1 MPQWTGSDPLRLA
14 RSSPLHLMD
23 FLPSSAGLGSLGAW
37 GDRPQH
43 VKDAALG
50 AGSSFL
56 ALVLL
61 QRVLLTD
68 TEQQDSLTMA
78 LLLLCTLLLEFGGT
92 WLTRD
97 KQSTTTLQFLTAAQ
111 TNPALSARIMG
122 NAVRILA
129 QCWVRVDAL
138 HHFGFLFAFLL
149 ENIDVLLLQP
159 MMDALR
165 SSSSTSGN
173 AHSTWL
179 LVLLGYILVAGVD
192 AYEYGSLLHTVLL
205 IALALGT
212 RLTQNRMAETTFR
225 LASSPHFNVASLIS
239 ACAFL
244 LPMSWLGLAW
254 RPQRSGNEPLYTHS
268 VDGSAFWWVACLL
281 GAAACLLFSLY
292 CTRYPVPHTLSRQ
305 RWLSLIVCSATGLGG
320 SLLVSA
326 WQDDWFRFVADAV
339 ASLVII
345 YAQVTQFQA
354 AENDE
359 YMSNNN
365 SQDVEVY
372 GSLSTNSKT
381 TAMHIVRVLWAKED
395 SRRMLLFLAVNV
407 VYMFVELAVGIWT
420 NSLGLIGDAGHMCFD
435 NGALLIGLVAS
446 YIGKLPAD
454 AQYTYGYGRV
464 EVLSGFLNSILLLF
478 ISFHLM
484 AEASSRFF
492 DPPEVSTDNL
502 LLTSTIGLLVN
513 IVGLVWFHD
522 QVHNH
527 GEGGCGHAHSHGH
540 DHSHSHGEEDEEEG
554 GSSAASNSNMYGVYL
569 HVLADTLG
577 SVGVIIS
584 SLLIEFKGWYIADP
598 LSSAMISLLIF
609 GSTLPLLKDTLLQLL
624 QRVPKDMER
633 DIARALREVRFV
645 AGVQDVAQ
653 WHCWRHTGDVCVGAL
668 HLIVEAEADEQLVM
682 RQVRDIFQKR
692 TRMDEFLT
700 IQVAKHEQEEQQS
713 WNTHGHAH
721 AHNHAHV
728 HDHDH
733 AHAHVHDHD
742 HEHDHNHAHEM
753 KVAEWTVSTHENP
766 AGDDFWVTQKNPL
779 VNRSHQTTTQLFS
792 GDCVH
797 KKNPPASA
805 ASSNDFHSVGQSIWM
820 ESNQVHKPMSFA
832 AGLRTAM
839 PGGNTFQSMALAA
852 HEAHESHD
860 PHHGPRRSPV
870 QAHLSQHSSHLHLH

>member
-1 MPQWTGSDPLRLA
+1 MEREAHPEPHEQLRARLRTGSETLDLA
-14 RSSPLHLMD
+14 RSSPLHQMD
-23 FLPSSAGLGSLGAW
+23 LLPTGAGLGSSGAW
-37 GDRPQH
+37 GGRPQH
-43 VKDAALG
+43 VKDAALA

-78 LLLLCTLLLEFGGT
+78 LLLLCTLLLQLGRT

-97 KQSTTTLQFLTAAQ
+97 KQSSTTLQFLTAAQ

-149 ENIDVLLLQP
+149 ENIDALLLQP
-159 MMDALR
+159 MMNALR
-165 SSSSTSGN
+165 SSSSSSGN

-179 LVLLGYILVAGVD
+179 LVLLGYVLVAGVD

-212 RLTQNRMAETTFR
+212 RLAQNRMAETTFR
-225 LASSPHFNVASLIS
+225 LASSPHFHIASLVS

-268 VDGSAFWWVACLL
+268 VDGGAFWWVACLL
-281 GAAACLLFSLY
+281 GAAACHLFSLY
-292 CTRYPVPHTLSRQ
+292 CVRNPVPHTLSRQ
-305 RWLSLIVCSATGLGG
+305 RWLTLAVCSATGLGG

-354 AENDE
+354 VENGD
-359 YMSNNN
+359 YVSSNN
-365 SQDVEVY
+365 SQDMEAY
-372 GSLSTNSKT
+372 GSLATNSKT
-381 TAMHIVRVLWAKED
+381 TVMHILRVLWAKED
-395 SRRMLLFLAVNV
+395 SSRMLLFLAVNV

-435 NGALLIGLVAS
+435 NGALIIGLVAS

-464 EVLSGFLNSILLLF
+464 EVLSGFLNSILLLL

-502 LLTSTIGLLVN
+502 LLTSTIGLLIN
-513 IVGLVWFHD
+513 IVGLIWFHD
-522 QVHNH
+522 QVHSH
-527 GEGGCGHAHSHGH
+527 GEGGCGHGHSHGH
-540 DHSHSHGEEDEEEG
+540 SHNHSHGEEDNEDDA

-584 SLLIEFKGWYIADP
+584 SLLIEFKGWYITDP

-633 DIARALREVRFV
+633 DIARALGEVRSI

-653 WHCWRHTGDVCVGAL
+653 WHCWRHTGEVCVGAL
-668 HLIVEAEADEQLVM
+668 HLIVRSEADEQLVM
-682 RQVRDIFQKR
+682 RQTRDIFQKR
-692 TRMDEFLT
+692 TRMNEFLT
-700 IQVAKHEQEEQQS
+700 IQVAKQQQQV
-713 WNTHGHAH
+713 WNDHGHDH
-721 AHNHAHV
+721 DHDHAHV
-728 HDHDH
+728 HDH
-733 AHAHVHDHD
+733 AHAHSHLHDHD
-742 HEHDHNHAHEM
+742 HEHDHAHEM
-753 KVAEWTVSTHENP
+753 KLDESTLNAHENT
-766 AGDDFWVTQKNPL
+766 AGDDFWASHGKNSL
-779 VNRSHQTTTQLFS
+779 VNRSHQSTTQLFP
-792 GDCVH
+792 GH
-797 KKNPPASA
+797 KTSPAAAA
-805 ASSNDFHSVGQSIWM
+805 ASPSDFRSMG
-820 ESNQVHKPMSFA
+820 SNQVHKSMSFA
-832 AGLRTAM
+832 TGSRTAM
-839 PGGNTFQSMALAA
+839 NSGNTFQSMALAV
-852 HEAHESHD
+852 HES
-860 PHHGPRRSPV
+860 HHGPRRSPV
-870 QAHLSQHSSHLHLH
+870 QAHLHEHSSHQHWH